1 MVTFKVGQLPF
12 YLPSNQ
18 ILYIEKEY
26 NEFLNSCFSH
36 TDEFENLFS
45 HYYSTLNRDVFL
57 DKCSF
62 IYIPKLVETW
72 DKDISDNKNL
82 ESTLLYNY
90 PSLNVEAINK
100 ANILKVDTTLYTK
113 FLMGMFDSSV
123 SEQITN
129 GLLLYIPS
137 SKELVYCPLLSQ
149 NMQSLSLE
157 IGTFF
162 YELRDKYKDYFE
174 NFAIPVTPS
183 RDDVPDEEKADYDF
197 TYRNRIAN
205 EIRERI
211 ELLRESGHED
221 LLLKLIAEEILKI
234 DREDEVKSAA
244 KHLMFHLDAFK
255 GGTQDCRIEKFKKYY
270 LTEELSP
277 IVIDEEFRIWLS
289 GYNNLE
295 IKLTPLQKTVYFLF
309 LRHPEGI
316 LFKELR
322 HYKNELQSI
331 YCDISNRECLDGIEK
346 SIEDICNPVENSI
359 NEKCSRIKEAFL
371 SQFKDEIAG
380 NYYITGDRG
389 CPKLIRLDRTLVQW
403 NVRLSFDDKNYVVI
417 RDVQSLDDL

>member
-1 MVTFKVGQLPF
+1 MITFKVGQLPF

-18 ILYIEKEY
+18 ILYVEKEY

-45 HYYSTLNRDVFL
+45 HYYSALNRDVFL

-137 SKELVYCPLLSQ
+137 SQELVYCPLLSQ

-162 YELRDKYKDYFE
+162 YELRDKYKDCFE
-174 NFAIPVTPS
+174 NFAIPVAPN

-211 ELLRESGHED
+211 ELLRELGYED
-221 LLLKLIAEEILKI
+221 LLLKLIVEEILKI
-234 DREDEVKSAA
+234 DRENEVKSSA
-244 KHLMFHLDAFK
+244 KNLMFHLDSFK
-255 GGTQDCRIEKFKKYY
+255 GGTQDCRIEKFKEYY

-277 IVIDEEFRIWLS
+277 IVIDQEYRIWLS

-309 LRHPEGI
+309 LRYPEGI

-371 SQFKDEIAG
+371 YKFKDEIAK
-380 NYYITGDRG
+380 NYYITGNRG
-389 CPKLIRLDRTLVQW
+389 CPKLIKLDRTLVQW
-403 NVRLSFDDKNYVVI
+403 NIRLSYDDIKKFMR
-417 RDVQSLDDL
+417 RDVQSLDDF